1 MQRRF
6 IGLAICAALVLALA
20 LSACGADSS
29 ANLQRVTGRV
39 IVDGS
44 QSMKPFN
51 EKAEQV
57 FRELTGDSTTSVL
70 ASGDSAALKRLCSR
84 AVDIAAVT
92 RPISSSERSACA
104 KNGVDYQRLMVAHQ
118 AAVVVANRSLGATC
132 LKSSQ
137 LDSLWKSGSKVDN
150 YGQLGSGLSP
160 APVSLFGPAARSA
173 AFELFSSTITGSAG
187 DSRSDYKSFED
198 AQGPAF
204 ISAVAAEKNALGYFD
219 YAWVRDQLAQVST
232 VAVDDGSGCVAPT
245 LARVRDHSYQPSG
258 PLYYYFDRATSGPAT
273 AVGTFVEVT
282 MANAA
287 AFASNYSLV
296 PLKASQI
303 IDERVRWLRET
314 DRLRATQLYK
324 QNKD

>member
-1 MQRRF
+1 
-6 IGLAICAALVLALA
+6 VLTLG
-20 LSACGADSS
+20 ACGADSS

-51 EKAEQV
+51 EKAV
-57 FRELTGDSTTSVL
+57 KAFHELTGDSMTSVL
-70 ASGDSAALKRLCSR
+70 ASGDSAALQRLCSGK
-84 AVDIAAVT
+84 VDIAAVT

-118 AAVVVANRSLGATC
+118 AAVVVANRSLDATC

-160 APVSLFGPAARSA
+160 APVSLFGPTASSA
-173 AFELFSSTITGSAG
+173 AFELFTSTITGAAG
-187 DSRSDYKSFED
+187 DSRSDYKSFEA

-204 ISAVAAEKNALGYFD
+204 ISDVVAEKDALGYFD

-245 LARVRDHSYQPSG
+245 LATIQDHSYQPSG

-282 MANAA
+282 MSNAA
-287 AFASNYSLV
+287 AFASNYWLV
-296 PLKASQI
+296 PLTASQI

-314 DRLRATQLYK
+314 DRLRATERYK
-324 QNKD
+324 QNKG